1 MKEGRGMSSAC
12 GAWLARALVGVVVM
26 FATAGVVAQSGG
38 SAPGAGGQPA
48 GAPGAAVPTPPA
60 AAGKT
65 VLDYIRDGGSIG
77 FIIIMLSLVAVG
89 LIVAGVVRIRPKR
102 LAPPEIVARVE
113 FLLRDRRTDEA
124 LAFCE
129 KEENDCFLTRVVGS
143 ALRRC
148 MRSPFGFLELR
159 SALEESGQNE
169 VSRLYRSTDWIGVIA
184 GVAPMLGLLGTVVG
198 MVGAF
203 DTLSQAEGVA
213 RPDQLAGN
221 ISLALITTVLGLIVA
236 IPTTAALVYL
246 RNRIDHFA
254 GEVAQQIE
262 DLAGHL
268 ESATAGAPRA
278 PGTAARATGPVP
290 GVAGHAPGVGV
301 GPVPGAVPG
310 HVPGARPA

>member
-1 MKEGRGMSSAC
+1 MSSGCVVWRARIVAGAMMMLVSA
-12 GAWLARALVGVVVM
+12 GAWAQG
-26 FATAGVVAQSGG
+26 TPAG
-38 SAPGAGGQPA
+38 
-48 GAPGAAVPTPPA
+48 GAPGGAPSGAVATPPP

-102 LAPPEIVARVE
+102 LAPPEVVARME

-268 ESATAGAPRA
+268 ETASAGGAKAPGAPQA
-278 PGTAARATGPVP
+278 PRVPPAVPLATGPAGVP
-290 GVAGHAPGVGV
+290 GGVS
-301 GPVPGAVPG
+301 GAVPG
-310 HVPGARPA
+310 VRPA